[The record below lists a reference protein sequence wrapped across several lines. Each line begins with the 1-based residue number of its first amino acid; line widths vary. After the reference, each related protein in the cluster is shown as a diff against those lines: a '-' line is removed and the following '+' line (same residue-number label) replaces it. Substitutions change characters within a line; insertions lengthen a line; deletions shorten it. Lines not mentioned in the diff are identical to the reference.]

1 MADTNITAFNRDGEI
16 VVDSRLIAV
25 QLGIKHES
33 FIRTVRK
40 YRELIESRFGHLRF
54 EIGTVTNTV
63 GAKNETVYALLN
75 EPQATVIMT
84 LSRNTEQVVECKF
97 NLVEAFEKAKT
108 LLIEKELQTIET
120 ALPAASLEEIDKV
133 AFILGKRHGAAYEES
148 LLAQNIK
155 KHYPQLT
162 LPEIPAKER
171 SSLKSAEALLTPTQI
186 AKELG
191 FKYKTGNPNPQAV
204 NTMLATLGY
213 QEKIDNKWSATEKGK
228 PYSDR
233 KPVST
238 NSRSDKDQLFWYRS
252 ILDVLKSDSE
262 TLEVA

>member
-1 MADTNITAFNRDGEI
+1 MANITLFQFEEHGVRFVGTPMQPEWIAKDVCNVLGLANTSQAM
-16 VVDSRLIAV
+16 SRLPDLEKGIYISDT
-25 QLGIKHES
+25 LGGPQELLTIKES
-33 FIRTVRK
+33 GLYRLMFTSRKDVAKRFSSWVTQEVLPQIRKTGSYSVADSSLETVPDIPQIK
-40 YRELIESRFGHLRF
+40 EAALMYREIYGE
-54 EIGTVTNTV
+54 
-63 GAKNETVYALLN
+63 AYAQSYADQKMRKFYPALAG
-75 EPQATVIMT
+75 EPA
-84 LSRNTEQVVECKF
+84 
-97 NLVEAFEKAKT
+97 
-108 LLIEKELQTIET
+108 
-120 ALPAASLEEIDKV
+120 
-133 AFILGKRHGAAYEES
+133 
-148 LLAQNIK
+148 
-155 KHYPQLT
+155 
-162 LPEIPAKER
+162 PAKER

-262 TLEVA
+262 TLEAA